1 MKKPEFLASCE
12 TLEDLY
18 HGAGITAAAFRDC
31 CVAPVPLDGKE
42 ALQFAPVPPA
52 NQWKASE

>member
-1 MKKPEFLASCE
+1 MKKPEFLAPRE

-18 HGAGITAAAFRDC
+18 HGAGITVAAFRDC
-31 CVAPVPLDGKE
+31 WVAPVHLDGKE

-52 NQWKASE
+52 DQWKASG